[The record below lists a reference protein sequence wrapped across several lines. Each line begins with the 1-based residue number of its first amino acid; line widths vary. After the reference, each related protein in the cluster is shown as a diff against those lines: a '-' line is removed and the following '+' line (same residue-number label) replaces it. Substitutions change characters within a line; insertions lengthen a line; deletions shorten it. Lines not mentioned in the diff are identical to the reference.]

1 MGTNQ
6 AHIGTPRKSL
16 VRCLTVAACAL
27 VSPFAQAQPK
37 DESVTVQLTTRSAY
51 SVITVFHPDDI
62 AHRRDNPRFWLRESF
77 AYGPEAAKGR
87 IIAFEA
93 DIGGIVRLT
102 TGYLSDRERKWRGQP
117 WTFGYQV
124 RHRKVFIGTEDSPQF
139 VDRDPDPLY
148 GKVLPEN
155 GFELAD
161 GPYAVKV
168 YPIRWR
174 AEPGSLTSDGKR
186 TGDALPEFV
195 LLFEQVGDLSEIK
208 SALTPIRFP
217 PFSDGEPSPGSR
229 PMPSMW
235 IESQYEQSPEDV
247 SSRPHV
253 LTTVPSDSQLVTG
266 FMHTVVDANDALA
279 TMKKK
284 QIRAPFVLA
293 AEPREGALAV
303 IVGAT
308 WGYEGSRLTVQYG
321 RLVRIRALRRSQGLE
336 WAQVEAVSRPPSTVS
351 ASEIA
356 ALKQKIED
364 AARRSR
370 GFRKRLLEGSWI
382 HAFLAASTRRLRA
395 RSGRPDLLEAAL
407 TEREAALA
415 IKDYDTFRAGFYEL
429 DRMQSMTSAEAL
441 TTWLIY
447 MLDLPAQQ
455 GLELL
460 ARSDADRFAELR
472 QRLDAMKQS
481 PNDR

>member
-1 MGTNQ
+1 M
-6 AHIGTPRKSL
+6 
-16 VRCLTVAACAL
+16 
-27 VSPFAQAQPK
+27 
-37 DESVTVQLTTRSAY
+37 
-51 SVITVFHPDDI
+51 
-62 AHRRDNPRFWLRESF
+62 
-77 AYGPEAAKGR
+77 
-87 IIAFEA
+87 
-93 DIGGIVRLT
+93 
-102 TGYLSDRERKWRGQP
+102 
-117 WTFGYQV
+117 
-124 RHRKVFIGTEDSPQF
+124 
-139 VDRDPDPLY
+139 
-148 GKVLPEN
+148 PEN

-195 LLFEQVGDLSEIK
+195 LLFERVEDLSEIE
-208 SALTPIRFP
+208 STLTPIRFP
-217 PFSDGEPSPGSR
+217 PFSDGKPSPGSR
-229 PMPSMW
+229 PMSSMW
-235 IESQYEQSPEDV
+235 IESQYEQPTEDV
-247 SSRPHV
+247 NSQPRV
-253 LTTVPSDSQLVTG
+253 LIAVPSDTQLVTG

-279 TMKKK
+279 TMKKQ
-284 QIRAPFVLA
+284 QIRAPLVLA

-303 IVGAT
+303 VAGAT
-308 WGYEGSRLTVQYG
+308 SWGSEGPRLTVQYG

-356 ALKQKIED
+356 ALKQEIED

-407 TEREAALA
+407 TKREAALA

-429 DRMQSMTSAEAL
+429 DRMQSMASAEAL